1 MKASDRF
8 FVEGVRCRVLGS
20 ELPVANL
27 SVGGFYVASDQT
39 PILGQIVDLEM
50 ALGGRPPFRMSGRV
64 TWVNEAEEPRTS
76 ELPRGFGIK
85 IIRIDFQDKLAIVD
99 FLKRILHE
107 EDGASGTRAR

>member
-8 FVEGVRCRVLGS
+8 FVEGVRCQALGA

-27 SVGGFYVASDQT
+27 SVGGFYVASDAI

-50 ALGGRPPFRMSGRV
+50 ALGERPPFKLSGRV
-64 TWVNEAEEPRTS
+64 SWVNDPAEPRAA

-85 IIRIDFQDKLAIVD
+85 IVRIDFQDKLAIVD
-99 FLKRILHE
+99 FLKRIVHQ